1 MYFTKQ
7 AVWQQ
12 KLSVFHN
19 LTLGDFASVV
29 RQNRLSAESLSPE
42 AQVIIGARIN
52 KDFEGKVRVITI
64 MTGVKSPY
72 ILGKARESEE
82 NSIELKSRMSDL
94 GIDFVG

>member
-42 AQVIIGARIN
+42 VL
-52 KDFEGKVRVITI
+52 FEGLKQESDF
-64 MTGVKSPY
+64 KS
-72 ILGKARESEE
+72 GDSQHR
-82 NSIELKSRMSDL
+82 
-94 GIDFVG
+94 GIGFAASF